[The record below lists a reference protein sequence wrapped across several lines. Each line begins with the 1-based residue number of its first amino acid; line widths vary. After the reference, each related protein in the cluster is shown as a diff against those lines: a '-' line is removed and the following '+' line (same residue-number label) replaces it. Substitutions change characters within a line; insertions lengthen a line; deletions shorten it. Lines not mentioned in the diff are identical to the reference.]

1 MTNNTMT
8 ITLNESTFKACK
20 DYVQINKSIHVT
32 ATTLKT
38 KKLARMQLIYGQKN
52 DTNAQKRVDR

>member
-1 MTNNTMT
+1 MT
-8 ITLNESTFKACK
+8 ITLNKSTFKACK